1 MNFSAVNDRVV
12 IRRKDPLSTS
22 SGGIVIANVAQET
35 PGEGT
40 VVAVGPGA
48 KSAKDVLIPTT
59 VKVGDHVLFSKAS
72 GIPTQIEGED
82 LLIMKEEE
90 IFAVLE
96 D

>member
-1 MNFSAVNDRVV
+1 MDFNAVNDRVV
-12 IRRKDPLSTS
+12 VRRSNPLSES
-22 SGGIVIANVAQET
+22 NGGILIANVAKET

-59 VKVGDHVLFSKAS
+59 VKVGDKVLFNKAS
-72 GIPTQIEGED
+72 GIPTQIKGED

-90 IFAVLE
+90 ILAVLE